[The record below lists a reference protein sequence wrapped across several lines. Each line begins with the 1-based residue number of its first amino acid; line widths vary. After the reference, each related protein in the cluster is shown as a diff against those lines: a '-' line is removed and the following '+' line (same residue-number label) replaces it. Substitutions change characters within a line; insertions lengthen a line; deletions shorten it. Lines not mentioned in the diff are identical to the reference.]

1 MLLDVSRQS
10 SNEIL
15 LEGMYRVGFALYTSA
30 LLCRHI
36 GNCPEQNV
44 GAALHVTSNF
54 ASDLP
59 ATLTF

>member
-10 SNEIL
+10 SA
-15 LEGMYRVGFALYTSA
+15 YRVGFALYTSA